1 MIALRSI
8 RAKWKWPP
16 ALGVRKTVLY
26 RILIIGIVILSTV
39 YLIDFTT
46 SHIND
51 ISHYTKLL
59 RDTNGEDYGD
69 DVEEVIDEN
78 YFVKT
83 TGCRIVKMDVMSEQI
98 R

>member
-1 MIALRSI
+1 MIALRGI
-8 RAKWKWPP
+8 RAKWKCLP
-16 ALGVRKTVLY
+16 ALGVRKTILY
-26 RILIIGIVILSTV
+26 RILIVGIVILSTI

-46 SHIND
+46 NHISD

-59 RDTNGEDYGD
+59 HRPGVQETDYSD

-83 TGCRIVKMDVMSEQI
+83 SGKY
-98 R
+98 

>member
-8 RAKWKWPP
+8 RVKCLP

-26 RILIIGIVILSTV
+26 RILIIGIVILSTI

-46 SHIND
+46 NHISD

-59 RDTNGEDYGD
+59 HRPGDEDYGD
-69 DVEEVIDEN
+69 DVDEMIDEN

-83 TGCRIVKMDVMSEQI
+83 SG
-98 R
+98 